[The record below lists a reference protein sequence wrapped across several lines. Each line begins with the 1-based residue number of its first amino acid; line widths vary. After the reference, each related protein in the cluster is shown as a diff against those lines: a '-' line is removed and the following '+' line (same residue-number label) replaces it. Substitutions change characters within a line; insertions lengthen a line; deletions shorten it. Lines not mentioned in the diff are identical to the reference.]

1 MAGMKRGE
9 RCADTPELR
18 DFLREEYRLDGK
30 STFFDLGGGN
40 NLNMLV
46 AREGALYVARIY
58 RPWVTPKRIQE
69 TNNALAALADELP
82 VPVKRPTRSGDMI
95 CRWNGRVV
103 ELEDFVR
110 ADGRMNT
117 LPAVK
122 KAVGCLGR
130 LHSLLADMDYG
141 PDAADTEFTNYV
153 SEAEC
158 KARTEMACARIRR
171 FEGVTDGEKRM
182 ADDAQ
187 ALSDEL
193 SGLRLSLPEQLTHGD
208 FWDNN
213 VLFMNGK
220 PVWLG
225 DFDFMG
231 ARPRVDDLA
240 LTLYFTDAQLSLFDP
255 YPGDRIA
262 AYRRIFMN
270 YQAALDTPW
279 SAEERDALPYVMAR
293 QPLWGFAKWVNILD
307 EEAARGYISDMGWYL
322 KWGRAMLDNAGVW
335 HRVAAPV

>member
-1 MAGMKRGE
+1 MERGE
-9 RCADTPELR
+9 RCADTSELR
-18 DFLREEYRLDGK
+18 EFLKEQYLLDGD
-30 STFFDLGGGN
+30 SPFRDLGGGN

-46 AREGALYVARIY
+46 MQDGALRVARVY
-58 RPWVTPKRIQE
+58 RPWVTPERIRE
-69 TNNALAALADELP
+69 TNRALAALAEELP
-82 VPVKRPTRSGDMI
+82 VPVKRPARGGDMI
-95 CRWNGRVV
+95 CQWNGRVV

-117 LPAVK
+117 LPTVQRAI
-122 KAVGCLGR
+122 GCLGR
-130 LHSLLADMDYG
+130 LHSLLEDMDYG
-141 PDAADTEFTNYV
+141 PDAATTEFTNYV
-153 SEAEC
+153 SEDEC
-158 KARTEMACARIRR
+158 QALTERACARIRR
-171 FEGVTDGEKRM
+171 FEGVTDAEKRM

-187 ALSDEL
+187 ALAEDL
-193 SGLRLSLPEQLTHGD
+193 AVLRLSLPEQLTHGD

-213 VLFMNGK
+213 VLFRNGE

-255 YPGDRIA
+255 YTGDRIA
-262 AYRRIFMN
+262 AYRRIFME

-279 SAEERDALPYVMAR
+279 SAEEREALPYVMAR
-293 QPLWGFAKWVNILD
+293 QPLWGFARWANILD
-307 EEAARGYISDMGWYL
+307 EEAARGYIADMGWYL

-335 HRVAAPV
+335 QRVTAAT